1 MPHDPLDVIAE
12 SYRGIHESTQVIAQA
27 TTRMV
32 ETQQILAQ
40 TQLRMEATHRFGLW
54 LQALALRA
62 GAGGLPGAARP
73 RERGRLDLVR
83 PSGAAGGDVA
93 RRDDLHLEAAIS
105 SLSLCDRLGA
115 GGVPRGRGWPGGDFC
130 VERRR

>member
-54 LQALALRA
+54 LQAVALTLLGCSLLGIGVLVWQHMAHRHESAALNQAVLNNTQIIDAQTRA
-62 GAGGLPGAARP
+62 IL
-73 RERGRLDLVR
+73 ERMRQ
-83 PSGAAGGDVA
+83 P
-93 RRDDLHLEAAIS
+93 
-105 SLSLCDRLGA
+105 
-115 GGVPRGRGWPGGDFC
+115 
-130 VERRR
+130 